1 MTRVGAVAG
10 VAFAL
15 AALTGLCGCGGG
27 GGISGDKTA
36 LPPGPQTEAPPSDKV
51 IYASLSRSDAV
62 VAYRVG
68 TDGFL
73 PGDPFDSIALEE
85 PRQVLVVDDILYVAQ
100 EEVVSSIQLLPDGS
114 LPDSPTATTA
124 PIRNGDAS
132 RMIVFRDMLYVSWE
146 GISRIYAYPLSS
158 GHVSAEPVSG
168 SGESNTNYIPI
179 VRVGPLVY
187 AGTRDQARIDAFR
200 ILPDGSLNPD
210 PEEQDPEARI
220 FDCKDIVH
228 KDGILYA
235 IEQDDRR
242 IVTFTIQGGGRL
254 PHEPESKTKSG
265 QAYAYLLLDGEDRL
279 YASAFN
285 EGRIDLYIIP
295 PGGLFADKPRQ
306 REVAHTWAD
315 TASFPTQ
322 MLIEN
327 GILYVSQMGI
337 GRVDAYVLGSD
348 GSPPQYPSSS
358 TFALENS
365 YLNSISMGTFPP

>member
-1 MTRVGAVAG
+1 MTRLGAVAG
-10 VAFAL
+10 GLLVFA
-15 AALTGLCGCGGG
+15 GLLGTYGCGGG

-36 LPPGPQTEAPPSDKV
+36 LPPGPQTTAPPSDKV
-51 IYASLSRSDAV
+51 IYASLSKSDAV

-68 TDGFL
+68 SDGFL

-85 PRQVLVVDDILYVAQ
+85 PRNVLVVGDILYVAQ

-132 RMIVFRDMLYVSWE
+132 RMIVFNDMLYVSWE
-146 GISRIYAYPLSS
+146 GVDRIYAYPLSA

-168 SGESNTNYIPI
+168 SGGSATNYIPI
-179 VRVGPLVY
+179 VRVGPLIY
-187 AGTRDQARIDAFR
+187 AGTRDQARIDTFR
-200 ILPDGSLNPD
+200 ILPGGSLNPD

-220 FDCKDIVH
+220 FDCKDLIH

-254 PHEPESKTKSG
+254 DDEPDSKTESR

-295 PGGLFADKPRQ
+295 PDGLFADKPRQ
-306 REVAHTWAD
+306 REVAHTWSD

-322 MLIEN
+322 MIIEN

-337 GRVDAYVLGSD
+337 GRIDAYVLGAD
-348 GSPPQYPSSS
+348 GSPPDFPSSS
-358 TFALENS
+358 TFALADS
-365 YLNSISMGTFPP
+365 YLNSITMGSFPP